1 MKKSLLLLTKT
12 SCLRGAECGMGTIG
26 GIKPRGRSH
35 TTKSHITLPRPACP
49 LGIGI
54 GANRHIPGMAGL
66 NIWGV
71 TGIGTKIGPC
81 CMKCVAEVI
90 ASRTVCLSAA
100 NMV

>member
-1 MKKSLLLLTKT
+1 MKEPLLFMTKT
-12 SCLRGAECGMGTIG
+12 SRLRGAECGMDTIG
-26 GIKPRGRSH
+26 GISPRGRSH
-35 TTKSHITLPRPACP
+35 TTNTLPYLARP
-49 LGIGI
+49 LGI

-81 CMKCVAEVI
+81 RMKCVAEVI